1 MFILKKE
8 EFTKTSLHNHFGG
21 TGADYKID
29 SIGGHSFDVNYAK
42 QMIDRA
48 EEKDYQLLAM
58 TNSNHLWISEY
69 NMLTN
74 YINNKGYEMA
84 LIPGVELN
92 IVNDYSL
99 SNEDRKYLHLIVLI
113 DPKSDLETFCTK
125 LNQYI
130 NLNNENSINIEQLI
144 ELVIDYKTILIP
156 HGKKQEGRKGKGG
169 ITNSATFND
178 ILCVKDFIPI
188 MIEDNT
194 QSQRKTFEIKIKS
207 MLSEDNYE
215 WLTERAASISSLDRM
230 KDFSNITEPTY
241 IWGEPS
247 FDALFYSTII
257 GNDRIYR
264 EADIIEKSRYIKK
277 IIIKNDGGV
286 LNDSEIIFSHGLNSI
301 IGNSGSG
308 KTLLLNLIKNKLTGE
323 NLQNAVSSSSSDYAD
338 MYKESIIEIYD
349 NQGNLINIDD
359 FNVFEGENL
368 YRQIVSSINNNKDEI
383 LKSLNA
389 VPTYY
394 ETRKIINNFNIQL
407 NMYITQRIKISNIM
421 EKIDESLTK
430 MIASVEYLKTNKQE
444 EDNVE
449 YIINP
454 SIYTRRKDI
463 ISLMGET
470 KNDLIKAK
478 NIYSDLNIILSKYK
492 IDKDKFPMNDLFVEL
507 FKNITTKFYEENKNR
522 INNEAKINYSQKIS
536 EVVNEYNSIVGE
548 RAKVALESKQILN
561 NEAENIVNLLKEKI
575 ELEDSLIVPTLDAD
589 KIKNSIY
596 VNSDIIKLE
605 NISIYKNF
613 EYDDLTLFFDNVIGN
628 GREKLNKTLFS
639 YYKTN
644 SLNLFD
650 KDSVEQFAN
659 IFIEQKYTNDSIFR
673 FVSDKFIS
681 FKIMIKDLENSYKD
695 IETLSAGQLSKIY
708 INILIDTKLKAMENN
723 AIILYDQPDNN
734 LEKRFI
740 LEILGK
746 KLNELKKK
754 YQVIITTHEP
764 LLVIN
769 SDSNSIILA
778 TNDPVNGKN
787 SISFE
792 NLSMYDVGNK
802 EAAVDKVASLID
814 GSRKA
819 IRLRNQIYGGLNV

>member
-1 MFILKKE
+1 MKKE

-21 TGADYKID
+21 SGADYKID
-29 SIGGHSFDVNYAK
+29 SIGEHSFDINYAK
-42 QMIDRA
+42 QMIDNA

-58 TNSNHLWISEY
+58 TNSNHLWLNEY
-69 NMLTN
+69 NVLST
-74 YINNKGYEMA
+74 YINRKGFEMA

-92 IVNDYSL
+92 IVNDYSF
-99 SNEDRKYLHLIVLI
+99 NKEDRKYLHLIVLI
-113 DPKSDLETFCTK
+113 DPKSKLQTFCNK
-125 LNQYI
+125 LDQYI
-130 NLNNENSINIEQLI
+130 DDNKENSINIKQLI

-156 HGKKQEGRKGKGG
+156 HGKKQEGHNGRGG

-194 QSQRKTFEIKIKS
+194 QSQRKTFEIKIRS

-215 WLTERAASISSLDRM
+215 WLTERAASVSSLDRM

-247 FDALFYSTII
+247 FDSLFYSTMI
-257 GNDRIYR
+257 GTDRIYR
-264 EADIIEKSRYIKK
+264 ETDIIKKSRYIKR
-277 IIIKNDGGV
+277 ITIKNHGGV
-286 LNDSEIIFSHGLNSI
+286 LNDSEINFSHGLNSI
-301 IGNSGSG
+301 VGNSGSG

-338 MYKESIIEIYD
+338 MYKESTIEIYD
-349 NQGNLINIDD
+349 SNDDPINIDE

-368 YRQIVSSINNNKDEI
+368 YRQIVSSINNNKIEI

-407 NMYITQRIKISNIM
+407 NTYITQRIRISDIM
-421 EKIDESLTK
+421 KKIDESLTK
-430 MIASVEYLKTNKQE
+430 MIASAEYLKNNKQE
-444 EDNVE
+444 EDNIE

-454 SIYTRRKDI
+454 SIYTRRRDI
-463 ISLMGET
+463 ISSMDEI
-470 KNDLIKAK
+470 KNDLIKVK
-478 NIYSDLNIILSKYK
+478 NIYSDLDIILKKYK
-492 IDKDKFPMNDLFVEL
+492 IDEDKFQMNDLFLEL
-507 FKNITTKFYEENKNR
+507 FKNIAKKFYEENKDR

-536 EVVNEYNSIVGE
+536 EVVTEYNSIVGE

-575 ELEDSLIVPTLDAD
+575 ELENNLIVPNLDAD
-589 KIKNSIY
+589 KIKDSIY
-596 VNSDIIKLE
+596 INSDIIKLE
-605 NISIYKNF
+605 NISIYKTF

-650 KDSVEQFAN
+650 KNSVEQFAN
-659 IFIEQKYTNDSIFR
+659 IFVEQKYSNDSIFR

-681 FKIMIKDLENSYKD
+681 FKIMIKDLENCYKD

-792 NLSMYDVGNK
+792 NLSMYDVGDK

-819 IRLRNQIYGGLNV
+819 IRLRNQVYGGINI

>member
-1 MFILKKE
+1 
-8 EFTKTSLHNHFGG
+8 
-21 TGADYKID
+21 
-29 SIGGHSFDVNYAK
+29 
-42 QMIDRA
+42 
-48 EEKDYQLLAM
+48 
-58 TNSNHLWISEY
+58 
-69 NMLTN
+69 
-74 YINNKGYEMA
+74 
-84 LIPGVELN
+84 
-92 IVNDYSL
+92 
-99 SNEDRKYLHLIVLI
+99 
-113 DPKSDLETFCTK
+113 
-125 LNQYI
+125 
-130 NLNNENSINIEQLI
+130 
-144 ELVIDYKTILIP
+144 
-156 HGKKQEGRKGKGG
+156 
-169 ITNSATFND
+169 
-178 ILCVKDFIPI
+178 
-188 MIEDNT
+188 
-194 QSQRKTFEIKIKS
+194 
-207 MLSEDNYE
+207 
-215 WLTERAASISSLDRM
+215 
-230 KDFSNITEPTY
+230 
-241 IWGEPS
+241 
-247 FDALFYSTII
+247 
-257 GNDRIYR
+257 
-264 EADIIEKSRYIKK
+264 
-277 IIIKNDGGV
+277 
-286 LNDSEIIFSHGLNSI
+286 
-301 IGNSGSG
+301 
-308 KTLLLNLIKNKLTGE
+308 
-323 NLQNAVSSSSSDYAD
+323 
-338 MYKESIIEIYD
+338 
-349 NQGNLINIDD
+349 
-359 FNVFEGENL
+359 
-368 YRQIVSSINNNKDEI
+368 
-383 LKSLNA
+383 
-389 VPTYY
+389 
-394 ETRKIINNFNIQL
+394 
-407 NMYITQRIKISNIM
+407 
-421 EKIDESLTK
+421 
-430 MIASVEYLKTNKQE
+430 
-444 EDNVE
+444 
-449 YIINP
+449 
-454 SIYTRRKDI
+454 
-463 ISLMGET
+463 
-470 KNDLIKAK
+470 
-478 NIYSDLNIILSKYK
+478 
-492 IDKDKFPMNDLFVEL
+492 MNDLFVEL

>member
-1 MFILKKE
+1 MKKE

-21 TGADYKID
+21 SGADYKID
-29 SIGGHSFDVNYAK
+29 SIGDHSFDINYAK
-42 QMIDRA
+42 QMIDNA

-58 TNSNHLWISEY
+58 TNSNHLWLNEY
-69 NMLTN
+69 NVLTT
-74 YINNKGYEMA
+74 YINSKGFEMA

-92 IVNDYSL
+92 IVNDYSF
-99 SNEDRKYLHLIVLI
+99 NKEDRKYLHLIVLI
-113 DPKSDLETFCTK
+113 DPKSKLQTFCNK
-125 LNQYI
+125 LDQYI
-130 NLNNENSINIEQLI
+130 DDNKENSINIKQLI

-156 HGKKQEGRKGKGG
+156 HGKKQEGHNGRGG

-194 QSQRKTFEIKIKS
+194 QSQRKTFEIKIRS

-215 WLTERAASISSLDRM
+215 WLTERAASVSSLDRM

-247 FDALFYSTII
+247 FDSLFYSTII
-257 GNDRIYR
+257 GTDRIYR
-264 EADIIEKSRYIKK
+264 EADIIKKSRYIKR
-277 IIIKNDGGV
+277 ITIKNHGGV
-286 LNDSEIIFSHGLNSI
+286 LNDSEINFSHGLNSI
-301 IGNSGSG
+301 VGNSGSG

-323 NLQNAVSSSSSDYAD
+323 NLLNAVSSSSSDYAD
-338 MYKESIIEIYD
+338 MYKESTIEIYD
-349 NQGNLINIDD
+349 SNDDPINIDE

-368 YRQIVSSINNNKDEI
+368 YRQIVSSINNNKIEI

-407 NMYITQRIKISNIM
+407 NTYITQRIKISDIM
-421 EKIDESLTK
+421 KKIDESLTK
-430 MIASVEYLKTNKQE
+430 MIASAEYLKNNKQE
-444 EDNVE
+444 EDNIE

-454 SIYTRRKDI
+454 SIYTRRRDI
-463 ISLMGET
+463 ISSMDEI
-470 KNDLIKAK
+470 KNDLIKVK
-478 NIYSDLNIILSKYK
+478 NIYSDLDIILRKYK
-492 IDKDKFPMNDLFVEL
+492 IDEDKFQMNGLFLEL
-507 FKNITTKFYEENKNR
+507 FKNITKNFYEENKNR
-522 INNEAKINYSQKIS
+522 INNEAKINYSKKIS
-536 EVVNEYNSIVGE
+536 EVVTEYNSIVGE

-575 ELEDSLIVPTLDAD
+575 ELENSLIVPNLDAD
-589 KIKNSIY
+589 KIKDSIY
-596 VNSDIIKLE
+596 INSDIIKLE
-605 NISIYKNF
+605 NISIYKTF

-650 KDSVEQFAN
+650 KNSVEQFAN
-659 IFIEQKYTNDSIFR
+659 IFVEQKYANDSIFR

-681 FKIMIKDLENSYKD
+681 FKIMIKDLENCYKD

-792 NLSMYDVGNK
+792 NLSMYDVGDK

-819 IRLRNQIYGGLNV
+819 IRLRNQVYGGINI

>member
-1 MFILKKE
+1 MKKE

-21 TGADYKID
+21 SGADYKID
-29 SIGGHSFDVNYAK
+29 SIGEHSFDINYAK
-42 QMIDRA
+42 QMIDNA

-58 TNSNHLWISEY
+58 TNSNHLWLNEY
-69 NMLTN
+69 NVLTT
-74 YINNKGYEMA
+74 YINSKGFEMA

-92 IVNDYSL
+92 IVNDYSF
-99 SNEDRKYLHLIVLI
+99 NKEDRKYLHLIVLI
-113 DPKSDLETFCTK
+113 DPKSKLQTFCNE
-125 LNQYI
+125 LDQYI
-130 NLNNENSINIEQLI
+130 DDNKENSINIKQLI

-156 HGKKQEGRKGKGG
+156 HGKKQEGHNGRGG

-194 QSQRKTFEIKIKS
+194 QSQRKTFEIKIRS

-215 WLTERAASISSLDRM
+215 WLTERAASVSSLDRM

-241 IWGEPS
+241 IWGESS
-247 FDALFYSTII
+247 FDSLFYSTII
-257 GNDRIYR
+257 GTDRIYR
-264 EADIIEKSRYIKK
+264 EVDIIKKSRYIKR
-277 IIIKNDGGV
+277 ITIKNHGGV
-286 LNDSEIIFSHGLNSI
+286 LNDSEINFSHGLNSI
-301 IGNSGSG
+301 VGNSGSG

-338 MYKESIIEIYD
+338 MYKESTIEIYD
-349 NQGNLINIDD
+349 SNDDPINIDE

-368 YRQIVSSINNNKDEI
+368 YRQIVSSINNNKIEI

-407 NMYITQRIKISNIM
+407 NTYITQRIKIFDIM
-421 EKIDESLTK
+421 KKIDESLTK
-430 MIASVEYLKTNKQE
+430 MIASAEYLKNNKQE
-444 EDNVE
+444 EDNIE

-454 SIYTRRKDI
+454 SIYTRRRDI
-463 ISLMGET
+463 ISSMDEI
-470 KNDLIKAK
+470 KNDLIKVK

-507 FKNITTKFYEENKNR
+507 FKNITTKFCEENKNR

-536 EVVNEYNSIVGE
+536 EVVTEYNSIVGE

-575 ELEDSLIVPTLDAD
+575 ELENSLFVPTLDAD

-673 FVSDKFIS
+673 FVSDKFIF

-792 NLSMYDVGNK
+792 NLSMYDVGDK

-819 IRLRNQIYGGLNV
+819 IRLRNQVYGGINI

>member
-1 MFILKKE
+1 M
-8 EFTKTSLHNHFGG
+8 
-21 TGADYKID
+21 
-29 SIGGHSFDVNYAK
+29 
-42 QMIDRA
+42 
-48 EEKDYQLLAM
+48 
-58 TNSNHLWISEY
+58 
-69 NMLTN
+69 
-74 YINNKGYEMA
+74 
-84 LIPGVELN
+84 
-92 IVNDYSL
+92 
-99 SNEDRKYLHLIVLI
+99 
-113 DPKSDLETFCTK
+113 
-125 LNQYI
+125 
-130 NLNNENSINIEQLI
+130 
-144 ELVIDYKTILIP
+144 
-156 HGKKQEGRKGKGG
+156 
-169 ITNSATFND
+169 
-178 ILCVKDFIPI
+178 
-188 MIEDNT
+188 
-194 QSQRKTFEIKIKS
+194 
-207 MLSEDNYE
+207 
-215 WLTERAASISSLDRM
+215 
-230 KDFSNITEPTY
+230 
-241 IWGEPS
+241 
-247 FDALFYSTII
+247 
-257 GNDRIYR
+257 
-264 EADIIEKSRYIKK
+264 
-277 IIIKNDGGV
+277 
-286 LNDSEIIFSHGLNSI
+286 LNDSEINFSHGLNSI
-301 IGNSGSG
+301 VGNSGSG

-323 NLQNAVSSSSSDYAD
+323 NLLNAVSSSSSDYAD
-338 MYKESIIEIYD
+338 MYKESTIEIYD
-349 NQGNLINIDD
+349 SNDDPINIDE

-368 YRQIVSSINNNKDEI
+368 YRQIVSSINNNKIEI

-407 NMYITQRIKISNIM
+407 NTYITQRIKISDIM
-421 EKIDESLTK
+421 KKIDESLTK
-430 MIASVEYLKTNKQE
+430 MIASAEYLKNNKQE
-444 EDNVE
+444 EDNIE

-454 SIYTRRKDI
+454 SIYTRRRDI
-463 ISLMGET
+463 ISSMDEI
-470 KNDLIKAK
+470 KNDLIKVK
-478 NIYSDLNIILSKYK
+478 NIYSDLDIILRKYK
-492 IDKDKFPMNDLFVEL
+492 IDEDKFQMNDLFLEL
-507 FKNITTKFYEENKNR
+507 FKNITKNFYEENKNR
-522 INNEAKINYSQKIS
+522 INNEAKINYSKKIS
-536 EVVNEYNSIVGE
+536 EVVTEYNSIVGE

-575 ELEDSLIVPTLDAD
+575 ELENSLIVPNLDTD
-589 KIKNSIY
+589 KIKDSIY
-596 VNSDIIKLE
+596 INSDIIKLE
-605 NISIYKNF
+605 NISIYKTF

-650 KDSVEQFAN
+650 KNSVEQFAN
-659 IFIEQKYTNDSIFR
+659 IFVEQKYANDSIFR

-681 FKIMIKDLENSYKD
+681 FKIMIKDLENCYKD

-792 NLSMYDVGNK
+792 NLSMYDVGDK

-819 IRLRNQIYGGLNV
+819 IRLRNQVYGGINI

>member
-1 MFILKKE
+1 M
-8 EFTKTSLHNHFGG
+8 G
-21 TGADYKID
+21 
-29 SIGGHSFDVNYAK
+29 
-42 QMIDRA
+42 
-48 EEKDYQLLAM
+48 
-58 TNSNHLWISEY
+58 
-69 NMLTN
+69 
-74 YINNKGYEMA
+74 
-84 LIPGVELN
+84 
-92 IVNDYSL
+92 
-99 SNEDRKYLHLIVLI
+99 
-113 DPKSDLETFCTK
+113 
-125 LNQYI
+125 
-130 NLNNENSINIEQLI
+130 
-144 ELVIDYKTILIP
+144 
-156 HGKKQEGRKGKGG
+156 
-169 ITNSATFND
+169 
-178 ILCVKDFIPI
+178 
-188 MIEDNT
+188 
-194 QSQRKTFEIKIKS
+194 
-207 MLSEDNYE
+207 
-215 WLTERAASISSLDRM
+215 
-230 KDFSNITEPTY
+230 
-241 IWGEPS
+241 
-247 FDALFYSTII
+247 
-257 GNDRIYR
+257 
-264 EADIIEKSRYIKK
+264 
-277 IIIKNDGGV
+277 GGV
-286 LNDSEIIFSHGLNSI
+286 LNDSEINFSHGLNSI
-301 IGNSGSG
+301 VGNSGSG

-323 NLQNAVSSSSSDYAD
+323 NLLNAVSSSSSDYAD
-338 MYKESIIEIYD
+338 MYKESTIEIYD
-349 NQGNLINIDD
+349 SNDDPINIDE

-368 YRQIVSSINNNKDEI
+368 YRQIVSSINNNKIEI

-407 NMYITQRIKISNIM
+407 NTYITQRIKISDIM
-421 EKIDESLTK
+421 KKIDESLTK
-430 MIASVEYLKTNKQE
+430 MIASAEYLKNNKQE
-444 EDNVE
+444 EDNIE

-454 SIYTRRKDI
+454 SIYTRRRDI
-463 ISLMGET
+463 ISSMDEI
-470 KNDLIKAK
+470 KNDLIKVK
-478 NIYSDLNIILSKYK
+478 NIYSDLDIILRKYK
-492 IDKDKFPMNDLFVEL
+492 IDEDKFQMNDLFLEL
-507 FKNITTKFYEENKNR
+507 FKNITKNFYEENKNR
-522 INNEAKINYSQKIS
+522 INNEAKINYSKKIS
-536 EVVNEYNSIVGE
+536 EVVTEYNSIVGE

-575 ELEDSLIVPTLDAD
+575 ELENSLIVPNLDTD
-589 KIKNSIY
+589 KIKDSIY
-596 VNSDIIKLE
+596 INSDIIKLE
-605 NISIYKNF
+605 NISIYKTF

-650 KDSVEQFAN
+650 KNSVEQFAN
-659 IFIEQKYTNDSIFR
+659 IFVEQKYANDSIFR

-681 FKIMIKDLENSYKD
+681 FKIMIKDLENCYKD

-792 NLSMYDVGNK
+792 NLSMYDVGDK

-819 IRLRNQIYGGLNV
+819 IRLRNQVYGGINI

>member
-1 MFILKKE
+1 MKKE

-21 TGADYKID
+21 AGADYTID
-29 SIGGHSFDVNYAK
+29 STGEHSFDINYAK

-48 EEKDYQLLAM
+48 EEKNYQLLTM
-58 TNSNHLWISEY
+58 TNSNHLWLNEY
-69 NMLTN
+69 KMLTT
-74 YINNKGYEMA
+74 YIDSKGFEMA
-84 LIPGVELN
+84 LVPGVELN

-99 SNEDRKYLHLIVLI
+99 KKEDRKYLHLIVLI
-113 DPKSDLETFCTK
+113 DPKSDLETFCNR
-125 LNQYI
+125 LDQYI
-130 NLNNENSINIEQLI
+130 KNNKENSINIKQLI

-156 HGKKQEGRKGKGG
+156 HGKKQEGSNGRGG

-215 WLTERAASISSLDRM
+215 WLKERAASISSLDRL
-230 KDFSNITEPTY
+230 KDFSNIIEPTY

-247 FDALFYSTII
+247 FDSLFYATII
-257 GNDRIYR
+257 GKNRIFR
-264 EADIIEKSRYIKK
+264 EADIIKKSRYIKR
-277 IIIKNDGGV
+277 ITIKNHGGV
-286 LNDSEIIFSHGLNSI
+286 LNDSEINFSHGLNSI

-338 MYKESIIEIYD
+338 MYKESTIEMYD
-349 NQGNLINIDD
+349 NNDNPIDIGE

-368 YRQIVSSINNNKDEI
+368 YRQIVSSINNNKVEI

-394 ETRKIINNFNIQL
+394 ETRQIINNFNSQL
-407 NMYITQRIKISNIM
+407 NTYITQRIKISKIM
-421 EKIDESLTK
+421 EEIDESLIK
-430 MIASVEYLKTNKQE
+430 IVASAEYLKTNKQAE
-444 EDNVE
+444 NNVE
-449 YIINP
+449 YLINP

-463 ISLMGET
+463 INSMSEI
-470 KNDLIKAK
+470 KKDLIKAK
-478 NIYSDLNIILSKYK
+478 NIYSELNIMLSKYK
-492 IDKDKFPMNDLFVEL
+492 IDENQFQMDDLFFKL
-507 FKNITTKFYEENKNR
+507 FKNMKLTYYTENKNR
-522 INNEAKINYSQKIS
+522 INNEAKIRYSQKIS
-536 EVVNEYNSIVGE
+536 KVVTEYNSIVGE
-548 RAKVALESKQILN
+548 RAKVTLESKQILN

-575 ELEDSLIVPTLDAD
+575 KLENNLIVPTLDVE
-589 KIKNSIY
+589 KIKDSIHI
-596 VNSDIIKLE
+596 NSDIIKLE
-605 NISIYKNF
+605 DISIYRDF

-650 KDSVEQFAN
+650 KNSVEQFAN
-659 IFIEQKYTNDSIFR
+659 IFIEQKYSNDNIFR

-681 FKIMIKDLENSYKD
+681 YKIMIKDLENNYKD

-778 TNDPVNGKN
+778 TNDPINGKN
-787 SISFE
+787 SINFE
-792 NLSMYDVGNK
+792 NLWMYDVGDK

-819 IRLRNQIYGGLNV
+819 IKLRNQIYGGINI

>member
-1 MFILKKE
+1 M
-8 EFTKTSLHNHFGG
+8 
-21 TGADYKID
+21 
-29 SIGGHSFDVNYAK
+29 
-42 QMIDRA
+42 
-48 EEKDYQLLAM
+48 
-58 TNSNHLWISEY
+58 
-69 NMLTN
+69 
-74 YINNKGYEMA
+74 
-84 LIPGVELN
+84 
-92 IVNDYSL
+92 
-99 SNEDRKYLHLIVLI
+99 
-113 DPKSDLETFCTK
+113 
-125 LNQYI
+125 
-130 NLNNENSINIEQLI
+130 
-144 ELVIDYKTILIP
+144 
-156 HGKKQEGRKGKGG
+156 
-169 ITNSATFND
+169 
-178 ILCVKDFIPI
+178 
-188 MIEDNT
+188 
-194 QSQRKTFEIKIKS
+194 
-207 MLSEDNYE
+207 
-215 WLTERAASISSLDRM
+215 
-230 KDFSNITEPTY
+230 
-241 IWGEPS
+241 
-247 FDALFYSTII
+247 
-257 GNDRIYR
+257 
-264 EADIIEKSRYIKK
+264 
-277 IIIKNDGGV
+277 GGV
-286 LNDSEIIFSHGLNSI
+286 LNDSEINFSHGLNSI
-301 IGNSGSG
+301 VGNSGSG

-323 NLQNAVSSSSSDYAD
+323 NLLNAVSSSSSDYAD
-338 MYKESIIEIYD
+338 MYKESTIEIYD
-349 NQGNLINIDD
+349 SNDDPINIDE

-368 YRQIVSSINNNKDEI
+368 YRQIVSSINNNKIEI

-407 NMYITQRIKISNIM
+407 NTYITQRIKISDIM
-421 EKIDESLTK
+421 KKIDESLTK
-430 MIASVEYLKTNKQE
+430 MIASAEYLKNNKQE
-444 EDNVE
+444 EDNIE

-454 SIYTRRKDI
+454 SIYTRRRDI
-463 ISLMGET
+463 ISSMDEI
-470 KNDLIKAK
+470 KNDLIKVK
-478 NIYSDLNIILSKYK
+478 NIYSDLDIILRKYK
-492 IDKDKFPMNDLFVEL
+492 IDEDKFQMNDLFLEL
-507 FKNITTKFYEENKNR
+507 FKNITKNFYEENKNR
-522 INNEAKINYSQKIS
+522 INNEAKINYSKKIS
-536 EVVNEYNSIVGE
+536 EVVTEYNSIVGE

-575 ELEDSLIVPTLDAD
+575 ELENSLIVPNLDTD
-589 KIKNSIY
+589 KIKDSIY
-596 VNSDIIKLE
+596 INSDIIKLE
-605 NISIYKNF
+605 NISIYKTF

-650 KDSVEQFAN
+650 KNSVEQFAN
-659 IFIEQKYTNDSIFR
+659 IFVEQKYANDSIFR

-681 FKIMIKDLENSYKD
+681 FKIMIKDLENCYKD

-792 NLSMYDVGNK
+792 NLSMYDVGDK

-819 IRLRNQIYGGLNV
+819 IRLRNQVYGGINI

>member
-1 MFILKKE
+1 M
-8 EFTKTSLHNHFGG
+8 
-21 TGADYKID
+21 
-29 SIGGHSFDVNYAK
+29 
-42 QMIDRA
+42 
-48 EEKDYQLLAM
+48 
-58 TNSNHLWISEY
+58 
-69 NMLTN
+69 
-74 YINNKGYEMA
+74 
-84 LIPGVELN
+84 
-92 IVNDYSL
+92 
-99 SNEDRKYLHLIVLI
+99 
-113 DPKSDLETFCTK
+113 
-125 LNQYI
+125 
-130 NLNNENSINIEQLI
+130 
-144 ELVIDYKTILIP
+144 
-156 HGKKQEGRKGKGG
+156 
-169 ITNSATFND
+169 
-178 ILCVKDFIPI
+178 
-188 MIEDNT
+188 
-194 QSQRKTFEIKIKS
+194 
-207 MLSEDNYE
+207 
-215 WLTERAASISSLDRM
+215 
-230 KDFSNITEPTY
+230 
-241 IWGEPS
+241 
-247 FDALFYSTII
+247 
-257 GNDRIYR
+257 
-264 EADIIEKSRYIKK
+264 
-277 IIIKNDGGV
+277 
-286 LNDSEIIFSHGLNSI
+286 NDSEINFSHGLNSI
-301 IGNSGSG
+301 VGNSGSG

-323 NLQNAVSSSSSDYAD
+323 NLLNAVSSSSSDYAD
-338 MYKESIIEIYD
+338 MYKESTIEIYD
-349 NQGNLINIDD
+349 SNDDPINIDE

-368 YRQIVSSINNNKDEI
+368 YRQIVSSINNNKIEI

-407 NMYITQRIKISNIM
+407 NTYITQRIKISDIM
-421 EKIDESLTK
+421 KKIDESLTK
-430 MIASVEYLKTNKQE
+430 MIASAEYLKNNKQE
-444 EDNVE
+444 EDNIE

-454 SIYTRRKDI
+454 SIYTRRRDI
-463 ISLMGET
+463 ISSMDEI
-470 KNDLIKAK
+470 KNDLIKVK
-478 NIYSDLNIILSKYK
+478 NIYSDLDIILRKYK
-492 IDKDKFPMNDLFVEL
+492 IDEDKFQMNDLFLEL
-507 FKNITTKFYEENKNR
+507 FKNITKNFYEENKNR
-522 INNEAKINYSQKIS
+522 INNEAKINYSKKIS
-536 EVVNEYNSIVGE
+536 EVVTEYNSIVGE

-575 ELEDSLIVPTLDAD
+575 ELENSLIVPNLDTD
-589 KIKNSIY
+589 KIKDSIY
-596 VNSDIIKLE
+596 INSDIIKLE
-605 NISIYKNF
+605 NISIYKTF

-650 KDSVEQFAN
+650 KNSVEQFAN
-659 IFIEQKYTNDSIFR
+659 IFVEQKYANDSIFR

-681 FKIMIKDLENSYKD
+681 FKIMIKDLENCYKD

-792 NLSMYDVGNK
+792 NLSMYDVGDK

-819 IRLRNQIYGGLNV
+819 IRLRNQVYGGINI